1 MDVDKGI
8 EEGTLYQGIMRL
20 TKNPGD
26 AYVKSDDLDFD
37 IYIGGAH
44 DRNRALDG
52 DLVAVQLSD
61 VEEVWGLRKERRRKR
76 KEAHL
81 QRQKEKQDR
90 EEQQAQKVPDQF
102 EDAVEAEEAVE
113 VDAAVED
120 SDEEDHKPVYCGH
133 VVSIIEK
140 VPNTTYTG

>member
-1 MDVDKGI
+1 MDVDRGI

-81 QRQKEKQDR
+81 QRQKEKQDQ

-102 EDAVEAEEAVE
+102 EDALEAEEAVE
-113 VDAAVED
+113 VDAAAED
-120 SDEEDHKPVYCGH
+120 SDEENHKPVHCGH